1 MRSSPQTT
9 VLTVPTAGS
18 WRYWPPAAGAA
29 ARSPVHQRSG
39 DRPAGSHTWATIYL
53 LAKRWSAGRALDAI
67 CEPALIGDGSR
78 LWAIKKDPLVG
89 HRRGRGGMTSLGVD
103 DAERGT

>member
-9 VLTVPTAGS
+9 VVTVLASRGRGRRLPCASAQRGPTRREPHLGDDL
-18 WRYWPPAAGAA
+18 
-29 ARSPVHQRSG
+29 SPGQEMV
-39 DRPAGSHTWATIYL
+39 
-53 LAKRWSAGRALDAI
+53 GRKAFDAI

-89 HRRGRGGMTSLGVD
+89 RRRGRGGMTSLGVD
-103 DAERGT
+103 DAESGT

>member
-9 VLTVPTAGS
+9 VLTLPRPGPWT
-18 WRYWPPAAGAA
+18 YWPPAAGAA
-29 ARSPVHQRSG
+29 AHSRVHQRSG
-39 DRPAGSHTWATIYL
+39 DRPADSHTWATIYL
-53 LAKRWSAGRALDAI
+53 LAKRRSAGRAFDAI
-67 CEPALIGDGSR
+67 CEPALIGGGSR
-78 LWAIKKDPLVG
+78 LWAIKKDPVVG